1 MSSNKKKN
9 SPSREDS
16 RVDIPV
22 LEIPGEDENA
32 LPLEAMIDDEAHSG
46 PAESFLQLDP
56 EESAIEPSLH
66 HEHQQLEAQVNDI
79 RNQRGEDPLTSNQ
92 IEILKRY
99 IELKEAE
106 VRDLRSQ
113 QQKYQDFVQKAGVK
127 IDKFVKKNRHLTAA
141 FTEAQRTV
149 DHLQAEIQKNQLQY
163 KDDLQLLKSD
173 FDDKLRQA
181 GAAQEQFRELMRKRE
196 EFKDKVREDLKRI
209 KLKERELENKYDLL
223 RTDTQTL
230 LDAKDKQILEL
241 KKKGDALDLELETL
255 DEKLRETANVLNQV
269 SAKKRRLIETLK
281 LAISLLEDIDKESA
295 DPELLQ
301 ERKAG

>member
-1 MSSNKKKN
+1 
-9 SPSREDS
+9 
-16 RVDIPV
+16 
-22 LEIPGEDENA
+22 
-32 LPLEAMIDDEAHSG
+32 
-46 PAESFLQLDP
+46 
-56 EESAIEPSLH
+56 
-66 HEHQQLEAQVNDI
+66 
-79 RNQRGEDPLTSNQ
+79 
-92 IEILKRY
+92 
-99 IELKEAE
+99 E